1 MRTFYSVIWYL
12 LLPFLFL
19 RLWLRGRQAPAYRQ
33 RWKERMAW
41 GYRPGTLKNSLW
53 VHAVSVGE
61 TLAAVPMIE
70 RLLADYPQMRLLVTP
85 TTRTGSERGRALFG
99 ERGRQG

>member
-41 GYRPGTLKNSLW
+41 GYRPGTLKKSLW
-53 VHAVSVGE
+53 VHAVSVGG
-61 TLAAVPMIE
+61 TLGAVPKIE
-70 RLLADYPQMRLLVTP
+70 RVVGAYPQIELLVAKRPTP
-85 TTRTGSERGRALFG
+85 RSG
-99 ERGRQG
+99 EIC